1 VPGSRLLFPRR
12 RCSLPSAIVLQVAF
26 ELQRSMLLISIVFMH
41 HVAIDDYVLDVLL
54 PDLTGHNRSPAAF
67 LVYLVLWTK
76 LYRSEQRCIAVSL
89 RQLGELAGLSKS
101 AVQGAIRLLRR
112 RGLVKIT
119 KSSATAVPQYELIRH
134 WVRRRA
140 KSTATA

>member
-1 VPGSRLLFPRR
+1 
-12 RCSLPSAIVLQVAF
+12 
-26 ELQRSMLLISIVFMH
+26 MLLISMVFMH